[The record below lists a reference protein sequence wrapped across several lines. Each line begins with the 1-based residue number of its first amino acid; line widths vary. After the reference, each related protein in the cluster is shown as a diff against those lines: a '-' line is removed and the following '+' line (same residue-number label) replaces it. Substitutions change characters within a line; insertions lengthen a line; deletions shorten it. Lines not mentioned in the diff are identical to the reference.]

1 MKHGSRVKIMEK
13 ISGEGQLM
21 ILGIFICV
29 VAAIF
34 VSFYLESPTL
44 MIGIGM
50 LAAFIIQKL
59 RESREKRIN
68 ESDNE

>member
-1 MKHGSRVKIMEK
+1 MKHGSRVENMKK

-50 LAAFIIQKL
+50 LAAFIVQKL
-59 RESREKRIN
+59 RQSREGQIN
-68 ESDNE
+68 ENNTE

>member
-1 MKHGSRVKIMEK
+1 MEK

-50 LAAFIIQKL
+50 LAAFVVQKL
-59 RESREKRIN
+59 RQSREERLN
-68 ESDNE
+68 ESDTE

>member
-1 MKHGSRVKIMEK
+1 MEK

-29 VAAIF
+29 IAAII
-34 VSFYLESPTL
+34 VSFYLESPPL

-50 LAAFIIQKL
+50 LAAFIVQKL
-59 RESREKRIN
+59 RQSREERARAEERIN
-68 ESDNE
+68 ESDAE

>member
-1 MKHGSRVKIMEK
+1 MEK

-21 ILGIFICV
+21 MLGIFICV
-29 VAAIF
+29 IAGIF

-50 LAAFIIQKL
+50 LAAFIVQKL
-59 RESREKRIN
+59 RQSREELIN
-68 ESDNE
+68 KSDAEHKVSSDEAD

>member
-1 MKHGSRVKIMEK
+1 MKHGSRVGNMEK

-29 VAAIF
+29 IAAII
-34 VSFYLESPTL
+34 VSSYLESPTL

-59 RESREKRIN
+59 RQSREDRIN
-68 ESDNE
+68 ESENE